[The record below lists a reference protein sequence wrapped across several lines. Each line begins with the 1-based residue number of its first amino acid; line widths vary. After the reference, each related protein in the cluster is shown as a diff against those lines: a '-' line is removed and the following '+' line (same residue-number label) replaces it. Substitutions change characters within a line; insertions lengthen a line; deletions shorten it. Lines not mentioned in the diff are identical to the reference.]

1 MWCRNPFQD
10 SLFPVPADSP
20 VPQRSLR
27 ASSSDV
33 RRCERV
39 PRFAPADA
47 PTRRGPTRG
56 ATLSS
61 SVSRRRAASRRMRHL
76 RRARIVQS
84 ASKEEESH
92 RPFFRRGSSIAAD
105 GGDDPLSNRREL
117 SRDDGTTRDAT
128 SFLRRFPGDVPRVD
142 GCAIVDGVRGS
153 SGRCRRRRTRPPR
166 RRTPTVPSAGG
177 SSIAASDDGPP
188 PNRREFPRDDDLI

>member
-61 SVSRRRAASRRMRHL
+61 SVSRRRAASRQCDIFDVRGSSSRPP
-76 RRARIVQS
+76 RRRTLIVL
-84 ASKEEESH
+84 
-92 RPFFRRGSSIAAD
+92 FFRRGSSIAAD

-128 SFLRRFPGDVPRVD
+128 SFHRRFPGDVPRVD